1 MRWDVV
7 EGYVSRPA
15 AQEKYGVVSTDDLTF
30 DAKATE
36 TLRQKLRAER
46 GSTGKRK
53 VALPVPVTDAAG
65 VTALSTDLTVFATRP
80 PAAAAE

>member
-15 AQEKYGVVSTDDLTF
+15 AAEKYGVVLKDDLSI

-36 TLRQKLRAER
+36 TLRGKLR
-46 GSTGKRK
+46 GNTRK
-53 VALPVPVTDAAG
+53 AALPTPVTKDG
-65 VTALSTDLTVFATRP
+65 VTALRTDLTVFATRP
-80 PAAAAE
+80 AAAAE